1 MFFVLSDEPSP
12 DPPLWLIDNPTLPT
26 RQAPPDF
33 VAETMLTQRAAV
45 AAPRA
50 RATLSA
56 RASSARSARRAA
68 SLRVDAASS
77 IYDFTLKRL
86 GGGTRD
92 APTEGA
98 DLPLSQYKGKVV
110 LINNVATM

>member
-1 MFFVLSDEPSP
+1 MV
-12 DPPLWLIDNPTLPT
+12 
-26 RQAPPDF
+26 DF

-68 SLRVDAASS
+68 SLRVDAAASS

>member
-1 MFFVLSDEPSP
+1 M
-12 DPPLWLIDNPTLPT
+12 IDNPTPTLPVLT
-26 RQAPPDF
+26 SDF